1 MTVLADDPTAA
12 AILAA
17 APCYPVP
24 PIGRSPAI
32 DAVRASRTG
41 HCLAVGRDGVMLIV
55 RRPWLEL
62 AIPVTPA
69 FPAYLP
75 YGSVGERRAELRCGL
90 IPHELFG
97 RILDHF
103 RAALPNEAAAFV
115 LWNENERSFSIHYPH
130 IDDATP
136 SRVTYRSPIL
146 APDQHLICDIHSHA
160 HGAAFFSATD
170 DADDAHSTKIA
181 LVLGR
186 LGQPEG
192 PAIAS
197 RLCAGGMFL
206 PLPRSPFSGDDDAA

>member
-1 MTVLADDPTAA
+1 
-12 AILAA
+12 
-17 APCYPVP
+17 
-24 PIGRSPAI
+24 
-32 DAVRASRTG
+32 
-41 HCLAVGRDGVMLIV
+41 MLIV

-62 AIPVTPA
+62 DIPVTPP

-90 IPHELFG
+90 MPRELLG

-115 LWNENERSFSIHYPH
+115 LWNENERSFSIHYPQ

-160 HGAAFFSATD
+160 HGAAFFSATEMAAPMPRD
-170 DADDAHSTKIA
+170 PPVTSAT
-181 LVLGR
+181 LVMN
-186 LGQPEG
+186 G
-192 PAIAS
+192 P
-197 RLCAGGMFL
+197 
-206 PLPRSPFSGDDDAA
+206 PLW